1 MYCFQAVRGNKS
13 SSPSN
18 LSAMAAG
25 VWLRVPSISPIR
37 SNLAGFIFPTKGL
50 DWIQSEEELD
60 REERPSS

>member
-1 MYCFQAVRGNKS
+1 
-13 SSPSN
+13 
-18 LSAMAAG
+18 MAAG
-25 VWLRVPSISPIR
+25 VWLRVLSISPIR